1 MSKARIL
8 LVNDDVF
15 QLSLIANFLEKEGWD
30 VVSCSQTEKALEEIE
45 KASPPFD
52 LIITDLHMPVIDGW
66 RFCRLLRSEEFKN
79 YNNTPLLVVS
89 ATFSGVDAES
99 ITRDI
104 GANAFL
110 PIPFKTEDLRNAVV
124 NLLQGKVHSVK
135 KRVLV
140 IEDSKSQRLV
150 IKRTFDKAGFEVY
163 EASTG
168 REGVSLFH
176 KVGPDIVILD
186 YHLPDITGDKLISKF
201 KKPPS
206 LASVILITVEP
217 STKLAVKILRLGADA
232 YVRKPFEPEYLVDL
246 AYKTQRERA
255 LLRIEDLLEKRTRE
269 LRESKESFQTVA
281 DFTFN
286 WEFWLNP
293 DGSFA
298 YCSPSCERITG
309 YTKEEFLEGKISF
322 IDLAHP
328 DDRKLMQSFY
338 SNALGG
344 GSGQELPCK
353 IRDKEGQTHWVAI
366 TWRPIVRENGMFN
379 GVRGSV
385 HDITGRQKVERQQNI
400 FHNLAYSLSS
410 IHSLDKALSL
420 CLRAAVKGVEVDYGA
435 LFMIDKN
442 NRALCRY
449 EFGGPFDSSCSG
461 EAFELGTKFLT
472 ILEKKQSVLLP
483 PINMDRGLVNFLSER
498 EVTLDAILPVK
509 VDGKLR
515 VFLVFASR
523 KPKFIGMLEV
533 RFLEILSDQ
542 IANTI
547 SRSELEEALRRSEAK
562 FRSLF
567 EFAGD
572 AILILKD
579 EVFVECNAKASEMFG
594 SPRESI
600 LGKTLLDFSPDIQPS
615 GEASS
620 KLIADKISRALA
632 GEPQFYFWQHKKP
645 GGEIFDA
652 EISLNR
658 IELGDEIYLQAIIR
672 DITERKRL
680 EAQLQ
685 HAQKME
691 AIGTLAGGIAHDF
704 NNILGGIMGYI
715 DLLKMEMPPGSRQRK
730 ILMTIENAGK
740 RAIELT
746 KQLLMFSRKDE
757 IETRCFDINRSIK
770 NVSTLLKRTLD
781 KKIEIVLELEDN
793 IPGVVGDPGQL
804 EQMIMNLCVNASD
817 AMPNGG
823 VLKIKTGFVDLDRL
837 DKDTKVGRYFRGADL
852 QEKEY
857 VVLEISDTGCGMD
870 EQTKR
875 RIFEPFFTTKDVGK
889 GTGLGLAMVYGI
901 VKNHKG
907 NIHVESKLGEGT
919 VFTICLPAG
928 GKVEVEEEIDLAEPA
943 KGTGTILVVDDE
955 EIIRNML
962 TEILQKLGYRILL
975 ACDGKEGVDV
985 FEKNCQDIDLV
996 ILDMNMPIMD
1006 GRETFKKIKEI
1017 DPDVRALLTTGFSMT
1032 KGTQDILDEGFVGY
1046 ITKPFTINQLSE
1058 KIREIMGDKRVREDP
1073 ASVQAV
1079 ENIMN

>member
-1 MSKARIL
+1 MSNARIL
-8 LVNDDVF
+8 LVNDDIF
-15 QLSLIANFLEKEGWD
+15 QLSLIANFLEREGWD
-30 VVSCSQTEKALEEIE
+30 VVPCSQTEKALEEIE
-45 KASPPFD
+45 KASPPFN

-66 RFCRLLRSEEFKN
+66 RFCRLLRSEEFKD
-79 YNNTPLLVVS
+79 YNNVPLLVVS

-110 PIPFKTEDLRNAVV
+110 SIPFKTEDLRNAVRS
-124 NLLQGKVHSVK
+124 LLEGKVHSVR
-135 KRVLV
+135 KRVLI
-140 IEDSKSQRLV
+140 IEDSKSQRYV
-150 IKRTFDKAGFEVY
+150 IKKTFEKAGFDVH

-168 REGVSLFH
+168 REGVSLFQ
-176 KVGPDIVILD
+176 KVNPDIIILD
-186 YHLPDITGDKLISKF
+186 YQLPDITGDKLISKF

-232 YVRKPFEPEYLVDL
+232 YVKKPFEPEYLVDL

-269 LRESKESFQTVA
+269 LRESRESFQTVA

-309 YTKEEFLEGKISF
+309 YTKEEFLEGKVSF
-322 IDLAHP
+322 VDLAHP

-366 TWRPIVRENGMFN
+366 TWRPIVKENGDFN

-400 FHNLAYSLSS
+400 LHNLAYSLGG

-420 CLRAAVKGVEVDYGA
+420 CLRAAVTGIEVDFGA
-435 LFMIDKN
+435 LFIMDNAGK
-442 NRALCRY
+442 AHCQY
-449 EFGGPFDSSCSG
+449 EFGGPFDASQSTDY
-461 EAFELGTKFLT
+461 FDINPELYEV
-472 ILEKKQSVLLP
+472 LEKTPTVLLP
-483 PINMDRGLVNFLSER
+483 PFRLGSKLEEYVKNRGINI
-498 EVTLDAILPVK
+498 DAILPVR
-509 VDGKLR
+509 VEDKLR
-515 VFLVFASR
+515 AFLLFGSR
-523 KPKFIGMLEV
+523 KSRFIGKLEV
-533 RFLEILSDQ
+533 RFLEILCDQ

-547 SRSELEEALRRSEAK
+547 SKAELEEALRRSEAK

-572 AILILKD
+572 AIFILKD
-579 EVFVECNAKASEMFG
+579 AVFVECNARASKMFG
-594 SPRESI
+594 SEREEI
-600 LGKTLLDFSPDIQPS
+600 TGKTFLDFSPDIQPD
-615 GEASS
+615 GRKSS
-620 KLIADKISRALA
+620 ELISERISRALS
-632 GEPQFYFWQHKKP
+632 GEPQFYYWQHRKP
-645 GGEIFDA
+645 NGELLDT

-658 IELGDEIYLQAIIR
+658 IELGDEVCLQAIIR

-715 DLLKMEMPPGSRQRK
+715 DLLKMEIEPGSKQHK
-730 ILMTIENAGK
+730 ILRTIENAGK

-746 KQLLMFSRKDE
+746 KQLLMFSRKDGL
-757 IETRCFDINRSIK
+757 ETRCFDINMSIE
-770 NVSTLLKRTLD
+770 NVANLLKRTLD
-781 KKIEIVLELEDN
+781 KRIEIILDLDEE
-793 IPGVVGDPGQL
+793 IPGVIGDPGQL

-817 AMPNGG
+817 AMSGG
-823 VLKIKTGFVDLDRL
+823 GILRIKTGFVDLDCP
-837 DKDTKVGRYFRGADL
+837 DTHTRYQKYIRGADL
-852 QEKEY
+852 DEKRY
-857 VVLEISDTGCGMD
+857 IVLEISDTGCGMD
-870 EQTKR
+870 EQTRR
-875 RIFEPFFTTKDVGK
+875 RIFEPFFTTKEVGK

-907 NIHVESKLGEGT
+907 SIHVESKLGEGT
-919 VFTICLPAG
+919 SFTIFLPAG
-928 GKVEVEEEIDLAEPA
+928 ERVEKEEKVDFEEPA
-943 KGTGTILVVDDE
+943 RGTGTILVVDDE

-962 TEILQKLGYRILL
+962 TEILQKLGYKVLL
-975 ACDGKEGVDV
+975 ACDGQEGVEV
-985 FEKNCQDIDLV
+985 FENNCGEIDLV
-996 ILDMNMPIMD
+996 ILDMNMPVMG
-1006 GRETFKKIKEI
+1006 GRETFKRIKEI
-1017 DPDVRALLTTGFSMT
+1017 DPQVRALLATGFSMT
-1032 KGTQDILDEGFVGY
+1032 KDTQDILDEGFVGY
-1046 ITKPFTINQLSE
+1046 ITKPFTIQQLSE
-1058 KIREIMGDKRVREDP
+1058 KIREIMNTRPVRQSLLS
-1073 ASVQAV
+1073 ASAF
-1079 ENIMN
+1079 ETMTT

>member
-1 MSKARIL
+1 MNDARIL

-15 QLSLIANFLEKEGWD
+15 QLSLIANFLEREGWN

-66 RFCRLLRSEEFKN
+66 RFCRLLRSEEFKQ
-79 YNNTPLLVVS
+79 YNKTPLLVVS

-110 PIPFKTEDLRNAVV
+110 PIPFKTEDLKSAVI
-124 NLLQGKVHSVK
+124 NLLEGKVHSLK

-140 IEDSKSQRLV
+140 IEDSKSQRHL
-150 IKRTFDKAGFEVY
+150 IRKTFEKADFIVY

-168 REGVSLFH
+168 REGVALFQ
-176 KVGPDIVILD
+176 KVNPDIIILD
-186 YHLPDITGDKLISKF
+186 YQLPDITGDKLISKF

-217 STKLAVKILRLGADA
+217 STKLAVRILRLGADA

-269 LRESKESFQTVA
+269 LRESRESFQTVA

-309 YTKEEFLEGKISF
+309 YTKEEFLEGKVSF
-322 IDLAHP
+322 VDLAHP
-328 DDRKLMQSFY
+328 DDKKLMQSFY
-338 SNALGG
+338 GNALGG

-366 TWRPIVRENGMFN
+366 TWRPIVKENGVFN

-385 HDITGRQKVERQQNI
+385 HDITSRQKVERQQNI
-400 FHNLAYSLSS
+400 FRNLAYSLSN

-420 CLRAAVKGVEVDYGA
+420 CLRAAVKGIDVDFGA
-435 LFMIDKN
+435 LFLITDDK
-442 NRALCRY
+442 RVECRY
-449 EFGGPFDSSCSG
+449 QFGGPFDELQIRES
-461 EAFELGTKFLT
+461 FEIDPKFRKTLQET
-472 ILEKKQSVLLP
+472 QSVLLP
-483 PINMDRGLVNFLSER
+483 PFDMESSLTRPLADRGISV
-498 EVTLDAILPVK
+498 DAILPVK
-509 VDGKLR
+509 LEGKLR
-515 VFLVFASR
+515 AFLIFGSR
-523 KPKFIGMLEV
+523 RSRFIGKLEV
-533 RFLEILSDQ
+533 RFLEILADQ
-542 IANTI
+542 ISNTI
-547 SRSELEEALRRSEAK
+547 SRAELEEALRRSEAK

-572 AILILKD
+572 AIFILKD
-579 EVFVECNAKASEMFG
+579 EEFVECNAKASEMFG
-594 SPRESI
+594 CDRKEI
-600 LGKTLLDFSPDIQPS
+600 IGQTLLDFSPEIQPN
-615 GEASS
+615 GEKSS
-620 KLIADKISRALA
+620 ELIPEKISRALE
-632 GEPQFYFWQHKKP
+632 GEPQFYYWQHKRP
-645 GGEIFDA
+645 SGEVFDT

-715 DLLKMEMPPGSRQRK
+715 DLLKMEMKPGSKQQK

-746 KQLLMFSRKDE
+746 KQLLMFSRKE
-757 IETRCFDINRSIK
+757 GLETRCFDINGSIR
-770 NVSTLLKRTLD
+770 NVSNLLSRTLD
-781 KKIEIVLELEDN
+781 KRIEIVLDLDEN
-793 IPGVVGDPGQL
+793 IPGVIGDSGQL

-817 AMPNGG
+817 AMPQGG
-823 VLKIKTGFVDLDRL
+823 ILRIKTGFVDLDYVNGDARIWKYL
-837 DKDTKVGRYFRGADL
+837 RGSDLEEKRYI
-852 QEKEY
+852 
-857 VVLEISDTGCGMD
+857 VLEISDTGCGMD
-870 EQTKR
+870 EETRR
-875 RIFEPFFTTKDVGK
+875 RIFEPFFTTKEVGK

-907 NIHVESKLGEGT
+907 SIHVESKPGEGT
-919 VFTICLPAG
+919 LFTIFLPAG
-928 GKVEVEEEIDLAEPA
+928 DEVEKEEQIHFEEPA

-962 TEILQKLGYRILL
+962 TEILQKLGYKVL
-975 ACDGKEGVDV
+975 AAADGREGVEV
-985 FEKNCQDIDLV
+985 FEKNHKDIDLV
-996 ILDMNMPIMD
+996 ILDMNMPVMGGI
-1006 GRETFKKIKEI
+1006 ETFQKIKEI
-1017 DPDVRALLTTGFSMT
+1017 DPDVRALLATGFSMAKNT
-1032 KGTQDILDEGFVGY
+1032 RDILDEGFVGY

-1058 KIREIMGDKRVREDP
+1058 KIHEVMDAGPVCKGSAPVT
-1073 ASVQAV
+1073 AV
-1079 ENIMN
+1079 ENVIN

>member
-1 MSKARIL
+1 MSNARIL

-15 QLSLIANFLEKEGWD
+15 QLSLIANFLEREGWD
-30 VVSCSQTEKALEEIE
+30 VVSCSRTEKAIEEIE

-66 RFCRLLRSEEFKN
+66 RFCRLLRSEEFRE
-79 YNNTPLLVVS
+79 YNKTPLLVVS

-110 PIPFKTEDLRNAVV
+110 PIPFKTEDLKKAVE
-124 NLLQGKVHSVK
+124 NLLEGKVHAVK
-135 KRVLV
+135 KRVLI

-150 IKRTFDKAGFEVY
+150 IKRTFEKAGFDVY
-163 EASTG
+163 EAETG
-168 REGVSLFH
+168 REGVSLFQ
-176 KVGPDIVILD
+176 KVNPDIVILD
-186 YHLPDITGDKLISKF
+186 YQLPDITGDKLISKF

-217 STKLAVKILRLGADA
+217 STKLAVNILRLGADA
-232 YVRKPFEPEYLVDL
+232 YVKKPFEPEYLVDL

-255 LLRIEDLLEKRTRE
+255 LLRIEDLLEKRTKE

-309 YTKEEFLEGKISF
+309 YTKEEFLEGKVTF
-322 IDLAHP
+322 VDLAHP
-328 DDRKLMQSFY
+328 DDKKLMQSFY

-353 IRDKEGQTHWVAI
+353 ILDKEGQTHWVAI

-385 HDITGRQKVERQQNI
+385 HDITGRQKVEKQQNI
-400 FHNLAYSLSS
+400 FHNLAYSLNNV
-410 IHSLDKALSL
+410 HSLDKALAL
-420 CLRAAVKGVEVDYGA
+420 CLRAAVKGIEVDYGA
-435 LFMIDKN
+435 LFLIGEDN
-442 NRALCRY
+442 VARCHY
-449 EFGGPFDSSCSG
+449 EFGGPFNSSCSG
-461 EAFELGTKFLT
+461 VEFELSPECRDL
-472 ILEKKQSVLLP
+472 LERRKKVLLP
-483 PINMDRGLVNFLSER
+483 TLDLGENLNNFLAKR
-498 EVTLDAILPVK
+498 DVNIDAILPIS

-515 VFLVFASR
+515 VLLVFGSR
-523 KPKFIGMLEV
+523 KSRFIGMLEV

-542 IANTI
+542 IANAI
-547 SRSELEEALRRSEAK
+547 SRAELEEALRRSEAK

-572 AILILKD
+572 AILILRD

-600 LGKTLLDFSPDIQPS
+600 IGKTLLDFSPEIQPN
-615 GEASS
+615 GEQSS
-620 KLIADKISRALA
+620 NLIAEKISKALA
-632 GEPQFYFWQHKKP
+632 GEPQFYYWQHRKP
-645 GGEIFDA
+645 GGEVFDT

-715 DLLKMEMPPGSRQRK
+715 DLLKMEMEPGSRQQK

-757 IETRCFDINRSIK
+757 LETRCFDINSSIR

-781 KKIEIVLELEDN
+781 KKVEIKLELEEN

-817 AMPNGG
+817 AMPDGG
-823 VLKIKTGFVDLDRL
+823 ILRIKTSFVIREQIEEDAKL
-837 DKDTKVGRYFRGADL
+837 GRYFRGADL
-852 QEKEY
+852 KEDEY

-875 RIFEPFFTTKDVGK
+875 RIFEPFFTTKEVGK

-907 NIHVESKLGEGT
+907 SIHVESKLGEGT
-919 VFTICLPAG
+919 VFTIFLPAG
-928 GKVEVEEEIDLAEPA
+928 EKVEVEEKPDLCEPA

-962 TEILQKLGYRILL
+962 TEILQKLGYKVLL
-975 ACDGKEGVDV
+975 ACDGREGVEV
-985 FEKNCQDIDLV
+985 FRENSGEIDLV
-996 ILDMNMPIMD
+996 ILDMNMPVMD
-1006 GRETFKKIKEI
+1006 GRETFKEIKNI
-1017 DPDVRALLTTGFSMT
+1017 DPNVRALLTTGFSMS

-1046 ITKPFTINQLSE
+1046 ITKPFTIHQLSE
-1058 KIREIMGDKRVREDP
+1058 KIQEIMGARPMCEQSVPVR
-1073 ASVQAV
+1073 AV
-1079 ENIMN
+1079 ENVIR